1 MKYSLAIILLLCCT
15 GALAQEPKE
24 RKWHFETDLRYQH
37 MMFYNAHYKWDYH
50 VYDSYQERFVS
61 SKSKLSNHA
70 IIGDYGFN
78 NSYGG
83 NSLLLMETY
92 RLSPRWTVGL
102 GVGLSVYNQMDEN
115 FVPIFALGR
124 CHPWLQHSHAY
135 LYAEAGFLG
144 CPGLNLGYGVSVKA
158 GKKRRISFK
167 IGYDLQPYHY
177 KTDTEDM
184 MLGERTWMKSESTTL
199 MHCLQGSVGIVF

>member
-1 MKYSLAIILLLCCT
+1 M
-15 GALAQEPKE
+15 
-24 RKWHFETDLRYQH
+24 
-37 MMFYNAHYKWDYH
+37 
-50 VYDSYQERFVS
+50 
-61 SKSKLSNHA
+61 
-70 IIGDYGFN
+70 
-78 NSYGG
+78 
-83 NSLLLMETY
+83 
-92 RLSPRWTVGL
+92 
-102 GVGLSVYNQMDEN
+102 SVYNQMDEN

-124 CHPWLQHSHAY
+124 WHPWLQHSHAY

>member
-92 RLSPRWTVGL
+92 RLSPR
-102 GVGLSVYNQMDEN
+102 
-115 FVPIFALGR
+115 
-124 CHPWLQHSHAY
+124 
-135 LYAEAGFLG
+135 
-144 CPGLNLGYGVSVKA
+144 
-158 GKKRRISFK
+158 
-167 IGYDLQPYHY
+167 
-177 KTDTEDM
+177 
-184 MLGERTWMKSESTTL
+184 
-199 MHCLQGSVGIVF
+199 